1 MTLSSV
7 NFLKN
12 TFWRTQVKKKNTN
25 QNSIRL
31 DSIRRMI
38 VKLLLLS
45 LCLVQALAASDVI
58 ELKDA
63 NFESEI
69 RRHEVAL
76 VEFYAP
82 WCGHCKRL
90 APEYEIAA
98 TALKKDDSPVALV
111 KVGMIFFSVLYFFF
125 GSNIFFSSHIF

>member
-1 MTLSSV
+1 
-7 NFLKN
+7 
-12 TFWRTQVKKKNTN
+12 
-25 QNSIRL
+25 
-31 DSIRRMI
+31 MI

-45 LCLVQALAASDVI
+45 LCLVQTLAASDVI

-63 NFESEI
+63 NFESEV

-98 TALKKDDSPVALV
+98 TALKKDDNPVALV
-111 KVGMIFFSVLYFFF
+111 KVGMIFFVVLLILVSLDGFATPTPAL
-125 GSNIFFSSHIF
+125 NISIDIDIKIYIYIYI